1 MSGHPR
7 FHGIYPILY
16 AFYGSDGRLDRGAM
30 RRQVEAGLKAGA
42 HGLAILGLITES
54 SRLSVAE
61 RLQVLEWAAQDVGG
75 KVPLAV
81 TVADVT
87 VEGQVE
93 FLRAAKDHGAAWAI
107 LQPPPV
113 KGTPEPE
120 VIRFMSTVMERTD
133 LPLAIQNFPGVMD
146 VWLSHDGLLE
156 LKRRHAH
163 FTLMKGEGPAVTVAE
178 LIRRSGGAFDVFSG
192 QGGMELIDSLDSGCV
207 GMIPALDV
215 IEIQTRLFDLM
226 RTGKPEDRAEAMRLH
241 RQVLPVI
248 VFMMQSIAH
257 ALCYGKRLTARRLGL
272 PEITV
277 RLPELPPTAFG
288 LSVVDRFYNEL
299 GPLA

>member
-1 MSGHPR
+1 MTGQR
-7 FHGIYPILY
+7 FQGVYPILY
-16 AFYGSDGRLDRGAM
+16 AFYGRDGRLDRGAM
-30 RRQVEAGLKAGA
+30 RRQVEACVASGA
-42 HGLAILGLITES
+42 HGLAILGLITEGA
-54 SRLSVAE
+54 RLSREE
-61 RLQVLEWAAQDVGG
+61 RLQVLTWAAADLDGRL
-75 KVPLAV
+75 PLAV
-81 TVADVT
+81 TVGDVT
-87 VEGQVE
+87 IDGQVD
-93 FLRAAKDHGAAWAI
+93 FLAAARDAGAAWAI

-113 KGTPEPE
+113 KGTPESE
-120 VIRFMSTVMERTD
+120 VIAFMSAVMAQTE

-178 LIRRSGGAFDVFSG
+178 LIRRAEGAFDVFSG
-192 QGGMELIDSLDSGCV
+192 QGGMEFIDSLDSGCA

-215 IEIQTRLFDLM
+215 MDAQARIFDLM
-226 RTGKPEDRAEAMRLH
+226 RAGTPADRAEAVRLH
-241 RQVLPVI
+241 REILPVI

-277 RLPELPPTAFG
+277 RQPELPPTAFG
-288 LSVVDRFYNEL
+288 LSVLDRFYAQL
-299 GPLA
+299 GPLP

>member
-1 MSGHPR
+1 MTHRHFQGV
-7 FHGIYPILY
+7 YPILY
-16 AFYGSDGRLDRGAM
+16 AFYGRDGRLDRGAM
-30 RRQVEAGLKAGA
+30 RRQVEACVASGA
-42 HGLAILGLITES
+42 HGVAILGLITEGA
-54 SRLSVAE
+54 RLSREE
-61 RLQVLEWAAQDVGG
+61 RLQVLNWAASDLDGRL
-75 KVPLAV
+75 PLAV
-81 TVADVT
+81 TVGDVT
-87 VEGQVE
+87 IEGQVE
-93 FLRAAKDHGAAWAI
+93 FLAAAKDAGAAWAI

-120 VIRFMSTVMERTD
+120 VISFMSAVMERTE

-178 LIRRSGGAFDVFSG
+178 LIRRAEGAFDVFSG
-192 QGGMELIDSLDSGCV
+192 QGGLEFIDSLDSGCA
-207 GMIPALDV
+207 GMIPAPDV
-215 IEIQTRLFDLM
+215 MDAQVKIFTLM
-226 RTGKPEDRAEAMRLH
+226 RSGDPADRTEAIRLH
-241 RQVLPVI
+241 CEILPVI

-277 RLPELPPTAFG
+277 RPPELPPTAFG
-288 LSVVDRFYNEL
+288 LSVLDRFSDQL
-299 GPLA
+299 GPLP

>member
-1 MSGHPR
+1 MTLRHFQGV
-7 FHGIYPILY
+7 YPILY
-16 AFYGSDGRLDRGAM
+16 AYYGQDGKLDRGAM
-30 RRQVEAGLKAGA
+30 RRQVEACVASGA
-42 HGLAILGLITES
+42 HGLAILGLITEGA
-54 SRLSVAE
+54 RLSREE
-61 RLQVLEWAAQDVGG
+61 RLQVLNWAAADLDGRL
-75 KVPLAV
+75 PLAV
-81 TVADVT
+81 TVGDVT
-87 VEGQVE
+87 IEGQVD
-93 FLRAAKDHGAAWAI
+93 FLAAAKDVGAAWAI

-120 VIRFMSTVMERTD
+120 VIAFMSAVMERTT

-178 LIRRSGGAFDVFSG
+178 LIRRAEGAFDVFSG
-192 QGGMELIDSLDSGCV
+192 QGGMEFIDSLDSGCA

-215 IEIQTRLFDLM
+215 MDAQVKIFNLM
-226 RTGKPEDRAEAMRLH
+226 RTGSPADRVEAIRLH
-241 RQVLPVI
+241 REILPVI

-277 RLPELPPTAFG
+277 RQPELPPTAFG
-288 LSVVDRFYNEL
+288 LSVLDRFYAQL
-299 GPLA
+299 GPLP

>member
-1 MSGHPR
+1 MTHRHFQGV
-7 FHGIYPILY
+7 YPILY
-16 AFYGSDGRLDRGAM
+16 AFYGRDGKLDRGAM
-30 RRQVEAGLKAGA
+30 RRQVEACVASGA
-42 HGLAILGLITES
+42 HGLAILGLITEGA
-54 SRLSVAE
+54 RLSREE
-61 RLQVLEWAAQDVGG
+61 RLQVLHWAAADLDGRL
-75 KVPLAV
+75 PLAV
-81 TVADVT
+81 TVGDVT
-87 VEGQVE
+87 IEGQVD
-93 FLRAAKDHGAAWAI
+93 FLAAAKDAGAAWAI

-120 VIRFMSTVMERTD
+120 VIRFMSAVMERTD

-178 LIRRSGGAFDVFSG
+178 LIRRAEGAFDVFSG
-192 QGGMELIDSLDSGCV
+192 QGGMEFIDSLDSGCA
-207 GMIPALDV
+207 GMIPAPDV
-215 IEIQTRLFDLM
+215 MDAQVKIFNLM
-226 RTGKPEDRAEAMRLH
+226 RTGTPEARAEAIRLH
-241 RQVLPVI
+241 REILPVI

-277 RLPELPPTAFG
+277 REPELPPTAFG
-288 LSVVDRFYNEL
+288 LSVLDRFHDQL
-299 GPLA
+299 GPLP